1 MHGTTSPHV
10 QKRVDTVLEMDLSV
24 KKEPNGSLRSIVEH
38 VWTMLTQEI
47 SHVLQMCHVLVSNHW
62 CFCNH
67 LIILRF
73 LAHNVHFHNSKIFFE
88 MFSRLRMGRLE

>member
-1 MHGTTSPHV
+1 MHGMTSLHV
-10 QKRVDTVLEMDLSV
+10 QKRVDTVLEMELSV

-62 CFCNH
+62 YICNH
-67 LIILRF
+67 LII
-73 LAHNVHFHNSKIFFE
+73 
-88 MFSRLRMGRLE
+88 

>member
-62 CFCNH
+62 SICNH
-67 LIILRF
+67 LIISESP
-73 LAHNVHFHNSKIFFE
+73 ANTVCT
-88 MFSRLRMGRLE
+88 FS

>member
-10 QKRVDTVLEMDLSV
+10 QKRVDTVLEMELSV
-24 KKEPNGSLRSIVEH
+24 KKGPNGSLRSIVEH

-62 CFCNH
+62 CICNH
-67 LIILRF
+67 LIIFTTFR
-73 LAHNVHFHNSKIFFE
+73 KCCT
-88 MFSRLRMGRLE
+88 FS

>member
-10 QKRVDTVLEMDLSV
+10 QKRVATVLKMESSV
-24 KKEPNGSLRSIVEH
+24 KKEPNGSMRSIVEH

-62 CFCNH
+62 CNRNNFDF
-67 LIILRF
+67 I
-73 LAHNVHFHNSKIFFE
+73 IFFNSH
-88 MFSRLRMGRLE
+88 FFPGRGPGA

>member
-62 CFCNH
+62 SICNH
-67 LIILRF
+67 LIISESIIIP
-73 LAHNVHFHNSKIFFE
+73 ANTVCT
-88 MFSRLRMGRLE
+88 FS

>member
-38 VWTMLTQEI
+38 VWTMRTQEI

-62 CFCNH
+62 CNRNH
-67 LIILRF
+67 LIIFTTSR
-73 LAHNVHFHNSKIFFE
+73 KYCT
-88 MFSRLRMGRLE
+88 FS